1 MSMKDAYE
9 QKIEAQLAE
18 WDAEIKKLR
27 AKAEQAEADAK
38 IQYQKQVED
47 IRSMQRSA
55 QAKLEELKEAGDNA
69 WEDLKAGMENARDS
83 LAKAIRDA
91 TSRFS

>member
-1 MSMKDAYE
+1 MSMKEAYE

-38 IQYQKQVED
+38 IRYHEQVED

-55 QAKLEELKEAGDNA
+55 QAKFKELKEAGDNA